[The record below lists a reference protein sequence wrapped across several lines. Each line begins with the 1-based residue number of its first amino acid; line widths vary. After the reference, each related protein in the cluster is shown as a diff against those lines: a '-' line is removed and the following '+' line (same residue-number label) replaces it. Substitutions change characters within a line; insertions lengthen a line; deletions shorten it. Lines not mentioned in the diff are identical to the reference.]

1 MSSKRYISLA
11 QLSEELDISPRTARR
26 LVAEGKLKAVR
37 LSERCIRVERA
48 ELDKFLA
55 RASGDIG
62 PDAA

>member
-48 ELDKFLA
+48 ELDRFLA
-55 RASGDIG
+55 TASGGIG
-62 PDAA
+62 PAAP